1 MYYIEE
7 IIGRTFAN
15 WGDMIHANDHSFWGA
30 TSEIEAK
37 PNDWT
42 NSAAAISES
51 HGWSKEESS
60 TNTAWNSDSNT
71 ESGDSGLNSG
81 TDTNTDSETDNW
93 NADSEGDSNKDWN
106 AGSDDWNADTE
117 TEKVVSTPVT
127 TMSEI
132 TAAVSDVIDDINPF
146 TDDEDNNY

>member
-15 WGDMIHANDHSFWGA
+15 WGNMIHANDHSFWGA

-51 HGWSKEESS
+51 HSWSKEENS

-71 ESGDSGLNSG
+71 ESDSGDSSWSSG

-93 NADSEGDSNKDWN
+93 NSDSEGDSNK
-106 AGSDDWNADTE
+106 DWNADTE
-117 TEKVVSTPVT
+117 TEKVVSTPTT

-146 TDDEDNNY
+146 TDEEDNNY

>member
-93 NADSEGDSNKDWN
+93 NSDSSGQ
-106 AGSDDWNADTE
+106 A
-117 TEKVVSTPVT
+117 
-127 TMSEI
+127 
-132 TAAVSDVIDDINPF
+132 
-146 TDDEDNNY
+146 

>member
-51 HGWSKEESS
+51 QPFAAHRQ
-60 TNTAWNSDSNT
+60 T
-71 ESGDSGLNSG
+71 
-81 TDTNTDSETDNW
+81 
-93 NADSEGDSNKDWN
+93 
-106 AGSDDWNADTE
+106 
-117 TEKVVSTPVT
+117 TP
-127 TMSEI
+127 
-132 TAAVSDVIDDINPF
+132 ARP
-146 TDDEDNNY
+146 